1 MSTSVQNCFRS
12 KLCGWL
18 SVFILG
24 VFNASVVAQ
33 ETTPLINSTLDGIV
47 VDARTKEPLAGA
59 TLQISGV
66 THSTQT
72 DNRGRF
78 RFVTGQKFPYTIIV
92 TYIGYQ
98 SKEVIAKESPITI
111 ELEQDATGLA
121 EVIVVGYTTQE
132 RRNIIGSVTKVDPRE
147 TATIPVGG
155 VDAQLQGKIP
165 GVQISSNTGV
175 PGESINI
182 RLRGATSISSGNN
195 PLFIVDGV
203 FVNANSLQTVN
214 TGGKSTSP
222 IADINPADIASIEVL
237 KDAEA
242 TALYGSRGA
251 NGVIIITT
259 KKGDFN
265 QRPQIDLNIS
275 QGWAKAEKL
284 WELTTGPEHALL
296 VNEYFTNI
304 GSPAPFRP
312 VNEVIAGV
320 AGRGLPEEQQTY
332 NRLSEAF
339 RTAGLGDYNLAI
351 RGGSA
356 NTRYYLSG
364 GYNKQEAILRPISFD
379 RASFKL
385 NLDQK
390 LSDFVQVGTSNTF
403 GRSYRNQ
410 GRAGDGPQGGI
421 LQAALHTPTYLSPYN
436 ENGELVGRAGFDNL
450 TLLLNNYD
458 VNSISLRYI
467 GNIYAEA
474 KLLKNLTL
482 KSSFSLDY
490 NNYDESEYWKSFL
503 IAGRGVGTATS
514 AIAQSSSWI
523 NEQLLSYRNTFGTR
537 HQFGVLVGNTIQ
549 SNVLKRTSAA
559 GQGFANDSFT
569 LISSAATT
577 TGSDDWSKYTLA
589 SFFARVDYGFDDKY
603 LIDFSV
609 RADGS
614 SKFGAANQWG
624 YFPAVGVAWR
634 LKQESFL
641 QDVTFIDDLKIRAS
655 YGGTGNQNGIGN
667 FAARGLW
674 TGGASYQENS
684 GIAPQQL
691 ANPNLRWER
700 TDQLNIGVDLTLFK
714 GRLAFDFN
722 VYDKYTRDGLLPLAL
737 GATSGFNSF
746 TSNAVEVSN
755 KGFELA
761 VNSVNISQR
770 DFTWSTAFNIARNVN
785 KIEKLTTTL
794 NYGSR
799 DLIRFEEGYPMYS
812 FWVYKQLYVDPQTGN
827 AVYEDVDGNGQRTTA
842 DRQIYG
848 DIWPDFFGGLVNNF
862 SYKRFDLSAFFN
874 FSYGNKVYNH
884 NRFFGESGGAR
895 DAARILFKNNLNRW
909 QQPGDVTDVPRSDG
923 LNVNNYI
930 DGGSRWLED
939 GSYLRLRNVTLGYS
953 LPDQVA
959 QRLRLSQFRLYVAAN
974 NLFTITNYTGLD
986 PEAAANSSENEVGID
1001 LGTPPQPRSFQ
1012 LGLQLTL

>member
-1 MSTSVQNCFRS
+1 MLASTWKKVMDNR
-12 KLCGWL
+12 WL
-18 SVFILG
+18 FVFVWVVLG
-24 VFNASVVAQ
+24 ALHVEAQ
-33 ETTPLINSTLDGIV
+33 ETAPLINSTLDGTV

-59 TLQISGV
+59 TLQLSGV

-78 RFVTGQKFPYTIIV
+78 RFVTGQRFPYTILV
-92 TYIGYQ
+92 SYIGYQ
-98 SKEVIAKESPITI
+98 TREVIARESPLTI

-121 EVIVVGYTTQE
+121 EVVVVGYTTQE
-132 RRNIIGSVTKVDPRE
+132 RRNIIGSVAKVDPSK
-147 TATIPVGG
+147 TAAIPVGG

-175 PGESINI
+175 PGESVNI
-182 RLRGATSISSGNN
+182 RLRGATSISSGNS

-203 FVNANSLQTVN
+203 FVNSNSLQTVS

-251 NGVIIITT
+251 NGVIVITT

-265 QRPQIDLNIS
+265 TRPQIDLNVS
-275 QGWAKAEKL
+275 QGWAKAAKL

-296 VNEYFTNI
+296 VNEYYTNI
-304 GSPAPFRP
+304 GRPAPFRP
-312 VNEVIAGV
+312 VDEIIDGV
-320 AGRGLPEEQQTY
+320 PGRGLPEEQGTY
-332 NRLSEAF
+332 DRLGEAF
-339 RTAGLGDYNLAI
+339 RTAGLGDYNLSI

-356 NTRYYLSG
+356 STRYYISG
-364 GYNKQEAILRPISFD
+364 GYNRQEAILRPINFD

-390 LSDFVQVGTSNTF
+390 LSDFVQIGTSNTF

-410 GRAGDGPQGGI
+410 GRAGDGPRGGI

-450 TLLLNNYD
+450 TLLLDNYD
-458 VNSISLRYI
+458 VNSTSLRYI
-467 GNIYAEA
+467 GNVFAEA
-474 KLLKNLTL
+474 KLWKNLTL

-490 NNYDESEYWKSFL
+490 NSYDESEYWKSFL
-503 IAGRGVGTATS
+503 IEGAGVGTASS
-514 AIAQSSSWI
+514 AVTQASSWI
-523 NEQLLSYRNTFGTR
+523 NEQLLSYRTALGSR
-537 HQFGVLVGNTIQ
+537 HNLGILLGNTLQ
-549 SNVLKRTSAA
+549 GNVVKRTSAT

-569 LISSAATT
+569 LIASAAST
-577 TGSDDWSKYTLA
+577 TGSDDWDKYTLA
-589 SFFARVDYGFDDKY
+589 SFFARIDYGFDDKY
-603 LIDFSV
+603 LIDFSI

-614 SKFGAANQWG
+614 SKFGSANPWG
-624 YFPAVGVAWR
+624 YFPAVGAAWR
-634 LKQESFL
+634 IKQEAFL
-641 QDVTFIDDLKIRAS
+641 QDVVFIDDFKIRAS
-655 YGGTGNQNGIGN
+655 YGSTGNQNGIGN

-674 TGGASYQENS
+674 TGGASYQEDS
-684 GIAPQQL
+684 GIAPEQL

-700 TDQLNIGVDLTLFK
+700 TDQFNIGIDLTLFK

-722 VYDKYTRDGLLPLAL
+722 AYSKYTRDGLLPLSL

-761 VNSVNISQR
+761 INSTNVSNR
-770 DFTWSTAFNIARNVN
+770 DFTWSTTFNIARNVN
-785 KIEKLTTTL
+785 TIEKLATTL

-812 FWVYKQLYVDPQTGN
+812 FWVYKQLYVDPETGN
-827 AVYEDVDGNGQRTTA
+827 AVYDDVDGNGQRTTA

-848 DIWPDFFGGLVNNF
+848 SIWPDFFGGLVNDF
-862 SYKRFDLSAFFN
+862 TYRSFDLSAFFN
-874 FSYGNKVYNH
+874 FSYGNEIYNH

-895 DAARILFKNNLNRW
+895 DAARVLFKNNLNRW
-909 QQPGDVTDVPRSDG
+909 QQPGDITDVPKADG
-923 LNVNNYI
+923 LNVNNYL

-939 GSYLRLRNVTLGYS
+939 GSYLRLRNVTLGYT
-953 LPDQVA
+953 LPGDA
-959 QRLRLSQFRLYVAAN
+959 AERLKLSKLRIYVAAN
-974 NLFTITNYTGLD
+974 NLFTLTNYTGLD
-986 PEAAANSSENEVGID
+986 PEASANSSENQAGID